1 MLRFVSIDIYNLKVI
16 ATIVDTNSST
26 TNHSILILRIIWS
39 KHFHVDIEDKV
50 LFGDDGDGDDE
61 VQEASQWKRPLSLA
75 DN

>member
-1 MLRFVSIDIYNLKVI
+1 MLRFASIDIYNLKVI

-39 KHFHVDIEDKV
+39 KHFHVYIDDKAS
-50 LFGDDGDGDDE
+50 FGDDGDGDDE
-61 VQEASQWKRPLSLA
+61 VREASQWKRPLSLA